1 MDLSQL
7 YSPGFKNRNKAH
19 FAAIVNLALADDHI
33 SDEEKA
39 FIDRLAIYLEIE
51 TDEVAEI
58 MKAPEKYKGAPPV
71 DKNSRLERLYD
82 LSRMVFADNIADENE
97 KKLLNKL
104 VIGLGF
110 EADNSQK
117 VVEKALEMVAKGID
131 VDDFIEGFQIQ

>member
-1 MDLSQL
+1 MDFSQL
-7 YSPGFKNRNKAH
+7 YTPGFKNRNKAH
-19 FAAIVNLALADDHI
+19 FAAIVNLALADDRI

-51 TDEVAEI
+51 TNEVAEI
-58 MKAPEKYKGAPPV
+58 MKAPKKHKGAPPV
-71 DKNSRLERLYD
+71 DKNTRLERLYD

-110 EADNSQK
+110 EANSSQK
-117 VVEKALEMVAKGID
+117 IVEKALDMVSKGVD
-131 VDDFIEGFQIQ
+131 VDDFIKGFQI

>member
-7 YSPGFKNRNKAH
+7 YTPGFKNRNRAH

-39 FIDRLAIYLEIE
+39 FIDRLAIYLEIDPDMVKKVME
-51 TDEVAEI
+51 SPEQY
-58 MKAPEKYKGAPPV
+58 KADPPA

-82 LSRMVFADNIADENE
+82 LSKMIFADNIADDNE
-97 KKLLNKL
+97 KKLLEKM

-110 EADNSQK
+110 EAVKANQ
-117 VVEKALEMVAKGID
+117 VVETALDMVAKGID
-131 VDDFIEGFQIQ
+131 QDDFVETFKV